1 MSNTKIHQILAVE
14 KDVRQTAT
22 RRITDAYQQLQKPA
36 LLSGISRT
44 YTPIEDGG
52 DELPPES
59 TLVQVNARSA
69 LFDAKVEFERL
80 FDVVATKDFGNLTAT
95 ADVVLED
102 DTVLIEGAPTT
113 YLLWLEKELNDL
125 HTMVAKLPT
134 LDPSQV
140 WTWDDNV
147 GAYATPPVMTVRSK
161 KVPKAFTA
169 APATDK
175 HPAQVQVFQE
185 DVQAG
190 TWETIHFS
198 GALPAT
204 EVKDL
209 VDRVNAVRKAV
220 KEARARANETEV
232 EQKHVAAAVLN
243 YIFPTA

>member
-1 MSNTKIHQILAVE
+1 MNSKLHQVLAVE
-14 KDVRQTAT
+14 KDVRNTSM
-22 RRITDAYQQLQKPA
+22 RRVTDTYQQLGKPA

-44 YTPIEDGG
+44 YTPKDEDG
-52 DELPPES
+52 DMLPPES
-59 TLVQVNARSA
+59 TLVQVNAREA
-69 LFDAKVEFERL
+69 LQHAKTEFIRMW
-80 FDVVATKDFGNLTAT
+80 DIVATKDFGNLNAT
-95 ADVVLED
+95 ADVMLED
-102 DTVLIEGAPTT
+102 GTVLIEGAPTT
-113 YLLWLEKELNDL
+113 YLLWLEKELDHL
-125 HTMVAKLPT
+125 HTLVSKLPT
-134 LDPSQV
+134 LDPSET

-147 GAYATPPVMTVRSK
+147 AAYVTQPTQTVRSK

-185 DVQAG
+185 DVQVG

-232 EQKHVAAAVLN
+232 EQKNVATAVFD

>member
-1 MSNTKIHQILAVE
+1 MNTKIHQILAVE

-36 LLSGISRT
+36 LLSGISRS
-44 YTPIEDGG
+44 YTPKDEDG
-52 DELPPES
+52 DTLPPES
-59 TLVQVNARSA
+59 TLVQVNARAA
-69 LFDAKVEFERL
+69 LLNAKTEFERL
-80 FDVVATKDFGNLTAT
+80 WDVVATKDFGNLDAT
-95 ADVVLED
+95 ADVMLED
-102 DTVLIEGAPTT
+102 GTVLIEGAPTT

-125 HTMVAKLPT
+125 HTLVSKLPT
-134 LDPSQV
+134 LDPSET

-147 GAYATPPVMTVRSK
+147 GAYVTPPTHTVRSK

-185 DVQAG
+185 DVQVG
-190 TWETIHFS
+190 TWETVHFS

-232 EQKHVAAAVLN
+232 EQKHIAAAVLDF
-243 YIFPTA
+243 IFPTA